1 LGAIDNDRA
10 ADRHSVDPLS
20 NFARRPEK
28 RSDRYATIGVEPGA
42 AAHVGDERA
51 ALVPIAPYK
60 SSGEG

>member
-1 LGAIDNDRA
+1 
-10 ADRHSVDPLS
+10 VDPLS

-60 SSGEG
+60 SSGEVEVGFRPSMRARSRI